1 METEIWKDI
10 VGFEGKYEVSNMG
23 RVKSVARFRKSKG
36 GCEALIKEKILT
48 PKLNKS
54 GYSVVHLRNNEI
66 NKYPLVHRLVAE
78 SFIANCENKNTVNHI
93 DANKTNNCVTNLE
106 WSTNTEQMQHAV
118 SNNLLEVRGAPKFTK
133 AYKKEIFDYYQ
144 VNSIS
149 IKALS
154 EYFSISERTAGCI
167 VNHGVKPRTT
177 KRILKNGDVV
187 IEDILTKDQVA
198 NIKELRQQ
206 GMTCEAIGKIHNRSI
221 SQIFRIVK
229 DQSRTTEI
237 E

>member
-1 METEIWKDI
+1 MEIEIWKDV
-10 VGFEGKYEVSNMG
+10 VGFEGKYEVSNLG
-23 RVKSVARFRKSKG
+23 RVKSLSRLRKSKG
-36 GCEALIKEKILT
+36 GCEAPIKEKILT
-48 PKLNKS
+48 PKQNKY
-54 GYSVVHLRNNEI
+54 GYLAVHLRDSDV
-66 NKYPLVHRLVAE
+66 NKYPFIHRLVAE
-78 SFIANCENKNTVNHI
+78 AFIINYENKNTVNHI
-93 DANKTNNCVTNLE
+93 DADKTNNCVTNLE
-106 WSTNTEQMQHAV
+106 WNTNTEQMQHAV
-118 SNNLLEVRGAPKFTK
+118 VNNLLEIRGAPKFTK

-144 VNSIS
+144 VNNIS

-154 EYFSISERTAGCI
+154 EYFSISERTAGRI

-187 IEDILTKDQVA
+187 IEDILTKDQVT

-206 GMTCEAIGKIHNRSI
+206 GMTYEAIGKIHNRSI

>member
-1 METEIWKDI
+1 METEIWKDV

-36 GCEALIKEKILT
+36 GCEALIREKILT
-48 PKLNKS
+48 PKQNKS
-54 GYSVVHLRNNEI
+54 GYLTVHLRDSDV
-66 NKYPLVHRLVAE
+66 NKYPFIHRLVAE
-78 SFIANCENKNTVNHI
+78 AFIINCENKNTVNHI
-93 DANKTNNCVTNLE
+93 DADKTNNCVTNLE
-106 WSTNTEQMQHAV
+106 WNTCTEQMQHAV
-118 SNNLLEVRGAPKFTK
+118 VNNLLEIRGAPKFTK
-133 AYKKEIFDYYQ
+133 VYKKEIFDYYQ
-144 VNSIS
+144 ANNIS

-154 EYFSISERTAGCI
+154 ERFGVSERTTGRI
-167 VNHGVKPRTT
+167 VNHGVKPKTT
-177 KRILKNGDVV
+177 KRILKNGDIIV
-187 IEDILTKDQVA
+187 EDILTKDQVT

-206 GMTCEAIGKIHNRSI
+206 GMTYEAIGKIHNRSI

>member
-1 METEIWKDI
+1 METEIWKDV
-10 VGFEGKYEVSNMG
+10 VGFEGKYKVSNMG

-54 GYSVVHLRNNEI
+54 GYSVVHLRDNEI

-78 SFIANCENKNTVNHI
+78 AFITNYENKNTVNHI
-93 DANKTNNCVTNLE
+93 DADKTNNCVNNLE
-106 WSTNTEQMQHAV
+106 WNTSVEQMQHAV
-118 SNNLLEVRGAPKFTK
+118 ANNLLEVRGAPKFTK

-144 VNSIS
+144 VNNIS
-149 IKALS
+149 VKALS
-154 EYFSISERTAGCI
+154 ECFGISERTAGRI

-177 KRILKNGDVV
+177 KRILKNGNIIV
-187 IEDILTKDQVA
+187 EDILTKDQVA

-206 GMTCEAIGKIHNRSI
+206 GMTYEAIGKIHNRSI